1 MKVLCEICKK
11 ELDVKPYRIKRLK
24 RKAITCSKICFSELQ
39 KTAMKG
45 NNNHQFGLIG
55 SKNASFKNIETISNY
70 GYILEYCE
78 GHPRPHDKSVQ
89 GTRVKQHRLVVERNS
104 HLFDSKYFE
113 VISGMTVLRQE
124 YDVHHI
130 NEIITDNDINN
141 LEILTRSEH
150 TVLHNKSKQII
161 RDTNTGRIIG
171 VFKLD
176 ELLENPEED
185 NQQPS

>member
-11 ELDVKPYRIKRLK
+11 ELDVKPSRIKRLRLGFIACSK
-24 RKAITCSKICFSELQ
+24 TCSSELR
-39 KTAMKG
+39 KTTTKG
-45 NNNHQFGLIG
+45 SNNHQFGLTG
-55 SKNASFKNIETISNY
+55 RKNSSFKGNETISNY

-78 GHPRPHDKSVQ
+78 NHPRPHDKSIK

-104 HLFDSKYFE
+104 NLFDSKYFE
-113 VISGMTVLRQE
+113 IINNITVLKVD
-124 YDVHHI
+124 YDVHHK
-130 NEIITDNDINN
+130 NEIITDNKLEN

-150 TVLHNKSKQII
+150 TALHNKLKQII
-161 RDTNTGRIIG
+161 RDVNTGRIIG
-171 VFKLD
+171 VFKSD